1 MILISFDTA
10 LNKTY
15 VTLSKDGNI
24 LTSKIIENT
33 EDNYHSAFLISTI
46 KDTLKENNLTPNDIN
61 LIGIDVGP
69 GSFTGIRASLTVA
82 KVMAQ
87 ELNIK
92 IVPIESLK
100 ILSQLNKT
108 NKDTLVATD
117 ARRSMTYVYTNNDNC
132 IKLISIDNLKNKIK
146 EKDYFIITDT
156 SLSQI
161 CEIKNSLIYENENF
175 DLGKILN
182 ELSLK
187 EINNAINANELK
199 ALYIQPPPIFVK
211 K

>member
-15 VTLSKDGNI
+15 ISLSKDNEI

-33 EDNYHSAFLISTI
+33 EDNYHSAFLISSI
-46 KDTLKENNLTPNDIN
+46 KEILKENNLTPKDIN
-61 LIGIDVGP
+61 LIGVNVGP

-92 IVPIESLK
+92 IVPVESLK
-100 ILSQLNKT
+100 ILSKLNNTDKE
-108 NKDTLVATD
+108 TLVTLD
-117 ARRSMTYVYTNNDNC
+117 ARRSMAYVFTEKD
-132 IKLISIDNLKNKIK
+132 NKIK
-146 EKDYFIITDT
+146 SLPVEDLKNLVKKNDYFIISDKSMSETLNLT
-156 SLSQI
+156 
-161 CEIKNSLIYENENF
+161 ESLIYENQDF

-182 ELSLK
+182 KIAYK
-187 EINNAINANELK
+187 EKDKAIIANELK
-199 ALYIQPPPIFVK
+199 ALYIQPPPIYVK